1 MTPQAMS
8 WEGTLRKSFLM
19 IGSVNV
25 TVDVFFLD
33 PGCRESN
40 DFLKGLE
47 GKKVKLVIEEVG
59 QDV

>member
-25 TVDVFFLD
+25 TVDVSFLD

-47 GKKVKLVIEEVG
+47 GQKVKITIEELP
-59 QDV
+59 Q